1 MLLGAAAS
9 IPIKR
14 TKGVQTMSSA
24 DRAAP
29 ARGSSR
35 GRRLWRLVGIGAS
48 LALLCASAT
57 VGVSSSEAAG
67 KGKKAPKKGPKSNV
81 GEVASKVLLDKG
93 DQVGDCADKYA
104 LHKGASR
111 VSIDT
116 KVTIDSKG
124 TVVNVVT
131 TVVVDKVAAAP
142 IKECVDALIKALK
155 FPAIPAP
162 LTTIERNWTVASN

>member
-1 MLLGAAAS
+1 
-9 IPIKR
+9 
-14 TKGVQTMSSA
+14 MSYV

-29 ARGSSR
+29 ARRFSR
-35 GRRLWRLVGIGAS
+35 SPFSPALGLGAT
-48 LALLCASAT
+48 LALFFASAT
-57 VGVSSSEAAG
+57 AVVTPGEAAPA
-67 KGKKAPKKGPKSNV
+67 KSKKGVKRGKSNV
-81 GEVASKVLLDKG
+81 GEIASKVLLEKG
-93 DQVGDCADKYA
+93 DAVGDCADKYA

-142 IKECVDALIKALK
+142 IKDCVDNLIKTLK

>member
-1 MLLGAAAS
+1 
-9 IPIKR
+9 
-14 TKGVQTMSSA
+14 MSPA
-24 DRAAP
+24 DRRASFHL
-29 ARGSSR
+29 G
-35 GRRLWRLVGIGAS
+35 GRLGHWGALLAIGALLFLGGDAA
-48 LALLCASAT
+48 LA
-57 VGVSSSEAAG
+57 
-67 KGKKAPKKGPKSNV
+67 KGKKGKKGKSSNV
-81 GEVASKVLLDKG
+81 GEVASRVLLDKG
-93 DQVGDCADKYA
+93 DAVGDCAGKYG
-104 LHKGASR
+104 LDKGASR

-142 IKECVDALIKALK
+142 IKDCVDLLIKTLK